1 MDPVKAGG
9 DSTDGRNL
17 DHGQVGPTMLR
28 MLVGLRLR
36 RYREQSGVSRDDAGY
51 AIRASQSKISR
62 LETGRISFK
71 QRDIADLLTLYGVT
85 DEADREALLTM
96 AAQAS
101 LPAWWQPYSEVVP
114 SWFEPY
120 LGMEEAASII
130 RCYEVQFIPGLL
142 QTREYAQSVIGLS
155 AERSAEEVE
164 LAVELR
170 MRRQQI
176 LYRAD
181 PPRLWAV
188 VDEAALHRPYG
199 GIDAMREQLHHLMEL
214 CELPHVTIQVL
225 PFAAGGHSAAGGP
238 ISILRLPEPDLPDV
252 VYLEQLTSAI
262 YPDRAADLDYYW
274 HVMNKLGAEAA
285 RPSETPAILQR
296 VLDSTRLPVRKS
308 TRSSAR

>member
-1 MDPVKAGG
+1 VDPLKAEGDPTGG
-9 DSTDGRNL
+9 RVLGR
-17 DHGQVGPTMLR
+17 GGPAVLR

-36 RYREQSGVSRDDAGY
+36 RYREQSEVSREDAGY

-85 DEADREALLTM
+85 DEADREVLLTM

-120 LGMEEAASII
+120 LGLEEAASII

-142 QTREYAQSVIGLS
+142 QTREYAQSVIGLAGQMS
-155 AERSAEEVE
+155 EQEVE
-164 LAVELR
+164 LRVELR
-170 MRRQQI
+170 MRRQEI
-176 LYRAD
+176 LERAD
-181 PPRLWAV
+181 PPKLWVV

-199 GIDAMREQLHHLMEL
+199 GMDVMRGQLRHLIEL
-214 CELPHVTIQVL
+214 CELPHVTMQVL
-225 PFAAGGHSAAGGP
+225 PFSAGGHSAAGGP

-252 VYLEQLTSAI
+252 VYLEQLSSAI
-262 YPDRAADLDYYW
+262 YPDRPVDLDYYW
-274 HVMNKLGAEAA
+274 HTMNKLGAEAA
-285 RPSETPAILQR
+285 RPSDTPGILNR
-296 VLDSTRLPVRKS
+296 VLEATRLPVRKS
-308 TRSSAR
+308 TRSSRR